1 MFKQL
6 KSQVPLS
13 NVKAI
18 VLLRRTMAV
27 INTFEW
33 ALHFFSVVHTI
44 LVMFHIIL
52 VLSKLYNFSFNFS
65 LPVLPLQVSYH
76 ILLECLHY
84 LT

>member
-1 MFKQL
+1 MFRQL

-52 VLSKLYNFSFNFS
+52 VLSKLYNFS